1 MPRRPTP
8 DSAALPRVDGASSF
22 ALVAFGLAYALV
34 ALVRGTPWW
43 LDLLYAVASALCLAV
58 YGIDKFAARG
68 GHDRVPEA
76 MLLSLG
82 LIGGWPGA
90 IVAQQ
95 VFRHK
100 TVKRRFRVLFWLTVG
115 VNVAAFAWGAIGF
128 RLDGVR
134 S

>member
-1 MPRRPTP
+1 M
-8 DSAALPRVDGASSF
+8 SHAAAAFRVDRTS
-22 ALVAFGLAYALV
+22 ALVLAAFGLAYALV
-34 ALVRGTPWW
+34 ALVRGTAWW
-43 LDLLYAVASALCLAV
+43 VDALYLGASALCLVA
-58 YGIDKFAARG
+58 YGLDKLAARAG
-68 GHDRVPEA
+68 RDRVPEA

-100 TVKRRFRVLFWLTVG
+100 TVTRRFRVLFWLTAAS
-115 VNVAAFAWGAIGF
+115 NVAVFAWATIAA
-128 RLDGVR
+128 R

>member
-1 MPRRPTP
+1 MPRRPP
-8 DSAALPRVDGASSF
+8 SDSAAALRVDFTSAV

-34 ALVRGTPWW
+34 ALVQGTAWW
-43 LDLLYAVASALCLAV
+43 VDALYVGASLLCLVV
-58 YGIDKFAARG
+58 YGIDKLAARG

-82 LIGGWPGA
+82 IVGGWPGA

-100 TVKRRFRVLFWLTVG
+100 TVKRSFRVLFWLSVAA
-115 VNVAAFAWGAIGF
+115 NVAVFAWAAIA
-128 RLDGVR
+128 VR
-134 S
+134 T

>member
-1 MPRRPTP
+1 MPRRPSTDP
-8 DSAALPRVDGASSF
+8 AAGFRVDIASAC
-22 ALVAFGLAYALV
+22 ALAAFGLAYALV

-43 LDLLYAVASALCLAV
+43 VDSLYLGASVLCIVV
-58 YGIDKFAARG
+58 YGIDKLAARG

-82 LIGGWPGA
+82 LVGGWPGA

-100 TVKRRFRVLFWLTVG
+100 TVKRSFRAMFWVTVAM
-115 VNVAAFAWGAIGF
+115 NVAVFAWLAMRHSIG
-128 RLDGVR
+128 
-134 S
+134 